1 MDHLNQTLVLVVVV
15 CEMDHDEALQELT
28 TSIDIAAVGGK
39 VQHDMETGAK
49 VGQALLLRV
58 PTQ

>member
-1 MDHLNQTLVLVVVV
+1 
-15 CEMDHDEALQELT
+15 MDHDEALQELT

-49 VGQALLLRV
+49 VGQALLLSV